1 MRRVTVAL
9 AVLVAA
15 FLLGRR
21 VHLDEDVARLLP
33 DTSPDL
39 SRATLVMRRLL
50 ERAVVDLETTG
61 DTSPERLGRAADE
74 LTAELEASGAVAAV
88 RSRLA
93 EGDALALVELLRE
106 RAGRLLDPRVLQEVE
121 ARLEPAAVKE
131 TLHVLARRLQ
141 EPDGAYLATR
151 AARDPLGLTDLA
163 LRPMAALT
171 SGFRDARLIDG
182 RIVSADERHLLL
194 FVEPGFPAT
203 DTARTE
209 RFLATLERAAARLE
223 GVRVRHLGTHRSTH
237 DNARQMRRD
246 VRLTAAVGVVLVA
259 LLAWLALGRLSVAV
273 LALCPALFGA
283 VTALGVYSF
292 FKDAIAAAVAGFA
305 AVLLGITID
314 YAVHVTYRLVRG
326 GARPPVRAILMGAT
340 TTAVAF
346 LALRASSLPGLREI
360 GTFGAIGIAAAAL
373 FALAVLPGLVRP
385 GRRAPL
391 LDLTGVVA
399 RLRAPA
405 VARPALLGAVVL
417 TPLLLV
423 GAFRVAFEGDV
434 RRLNSLSPP
443 AARDEAAIQTTWG
456 EAFRFSSLLVERPD
470 LQEALE
476 ANDRLEAL
484 LARLETDGAIGGYG
498 SLAGLLPSLA
508 TQERRLRAWR
518 AFWSATRV
526 ERLRQALREGVRGTP
541 FRPDAFEPFFAWL
554 ASDPPP
560 LRRGEYEGGPLEEFL
575 GDRILQTRDGWLVST
590 PVFTREFAEVEALR
604 KGLDREL
611 PDTVLVNRE
620 ALVRR
625 LAHLVSRET
634 LKLGLIALLGV
645 ALLVFAWL
653 GRLELTLVVVVP
665 LLLSCIWTFGALGW
679 LGLRINLANAVFVA
693 FLFGLAVDYS
703 IFLAHAR
710 LERLHGDDDRTDEA
724 HASVLLC
731 ALTTCAGFGVLT
743 LAGHPVLRSIG
754 ATALLGIACA
764 AAATQVFVPVFMR
777 AVLRRHRKRLRD
789 APWDRRIAGLYR
801 YLGPV
806 VGPYAASK
814 VKRDPLVRALPELAA
829 DARDVLVAGAG
840 YGIMT
845 ARLALAASGCRVRA
859 IESDARKLQVGRAA
873 LAECPNVEWVAGDV
887 RDADL
892 GRPDLALLV
901 DLLHYWPAEVQ
912 QALLARVVAA
922 LPPGGRLLFR
932 DGCADTRA
940 HGLVHAAE
948 TCARWTGFT
957 RAGTEFFFRSR
968 QGWRSLLA
976 SCGLV
981 VAEERP
987 DLGLFSNLVLVC
999 RRDR

>member
-1 MRRVTVAL
+1 MRRVAVAL
-9 AVLVAA
+9 VILVAA

-21 VHLDEDVARLLP
+21 VRLDEDVGRLLP

-39 SRATLVMRRLL
+39 SRATLVLRRLL
-50 ERAVVDLETTG
+50 ERAVVDLEATG
-61 DTSPERLGRAADE
+61 DTSPKELGRAADE
-74 LTAELEASGAVAAV
+74 LTRELEASGAVAAV
-88 RSRLA
+88 RSRLG

-106 RAGRLLDPRVLQEVE
+106 RAGRLLDARALREVE
-121 ARLEPAAVKE
+121 ARLEPAAVRE

-141 EPDGAYLATR
+141 EPDGAYLAAR
-151 AARDPLGLTDLA
+151 AASDPLGITDLA

-203 DTARTE
+203 DTAGTE
-209 RFLATLERAAARLE
+209 RYLATLDAAAARLE
-223 GVRVRHLGTHRSTH
+223 GVRVRHLGTHRATH

-273 LALCPALFGA
+273 LALCPAVFGA
-283 VTALGVYSF
+283 VTALGIYSLF
-292 FKDAIAAAVAGFA
+292 EDAIAAAVAGFA

-373 FALAVLPGLVRP
+373 FALAVLPALVRTR
-385 GRRAPL
+385 RRAPW
-391 LDLTGVVA
+391 LDLTRVAA
-399 RLRAPA
+399 RLRAPEI
-405 VARPALLGAVVL
+405 ARPLLLGAVVL
-417 TPLLLV
+417 TPVLAA
-423 GAFRVAFEGDV
+423 GAFRVGFEGDV
-434 RRLNSLSPP
+434 QRLSSLSPQ
-443 AARDEAAIQTTWG
+443 AARDEASIRTTWG

-470 LQEALE
+470 LQAALE
-476 ANDRLEAL
+476 ANDRLDEL
-484 LARLETDGAIGGYG
+484 LARLEADGAISGYG

-508 TQERRLRAWR
+508 TQERRLRGWR
-518 AFWSATRV
+518 AFWSGARV
-526 ERLRQALREGVRGTP
+526 ERLREALREGVRNTP
-541 FRPDAFEPFFAWL
+541 FRPDAFEPFFEWL

-560 LRRGEYEGGPLEEFL
+560 LRREEYEDGPLREFFR
-575 GDRILQTRDGWLVST
+575 DRLLPSPDGVLVST
-590 PVFTREFAEVEALR
+590 PVFTRNFGEVEALR
-604 KGLDREL
+604 DELAREL

-634 LKLGLIALLGV
+634 LKLGLIAFLGV
-645 ALLVFAWL
+645 ALLVLAWL
-653 GRLELTLVVVVP
+653 GRLELTLVVLVP
-665 LLLSCIWTFGALGW
+665 LLLSCVWTFGGLGW

-703 IFLAHAR
+703 IFLTHAR
-710 LERLHGDDDRTDEA
+710 LERLCGGDDRTNEA

-731 ALTTCAGFGVLT
+731 ALTTCAGFGVLM

-764 AAATQVFVPVFMR
+764 AAATQVFVPVFMS
-777 AVLRRHRKRLRD
+777 AVLRRHRKRTRD

-801 YLGPV
+801 YLGVV

-845 ARLALAASGCRVRA
+845 ARLALSAPACRVRA
-859 IESDARKLQVGRAA
+859 IELDERKLGVARTA
-873 LAECPNVEWVAGDV
+873 LAQCPNVELVAGDV

-892 GRPDLALLV
+892 GVPDFALVV

-912 QALLARVVAA
+912 QALLARIVAA

-932 DGCADTRA
+932 DGCADTAA
-940 HGLVHAAE
+940 HLLVHAAE

-957 RAGTEFFFRSR
+957 RAGTKFFFRSR
-968 QGWRSLLA
+968 EGWRSLLTL
-976 SCGLV
+976 SGLV

-987 DLGLFSNLVLVC
+987 ELGLFSNLVLLC
-999 RRDR
+999 RKDR

>member
-1 MRRVTVAL
+1 MRRVAVAG
-9 AVLVAA
+9 VILVAA

-50 ERAVVDLETTG
+50 ERAVVDLEAEAS
-61 DTSPERLGRAADE
+61 TSPEELGRAADR
-74 LTAELEASGAVAAV
+74 LTQELEESGAVATV
-88 RSRLA
+88 RSRLG
-93 EGDALALVELLRE
+93 EGDALALVDLLRE
-106 RAGRLLDPRVLQEVE
+106 RAARLLDARDLEEVE

-151 AARDPLGLTDLA
+151 AASDPLGITDLA
-163 LRPMAALT
+163 LAPMAALT
-171 SGFRDARLIDG
+171 SG
-182 RIVSADERHLLL
+182 ERHLLL

-203 DTARTE
+203 DTVRTE
-209 RFLATLERAAARLE
+209 HYLRTLETAAARLA

-246 VRLTAAVGVVLVA
+246 VQLTAAVGVILVA
-259 LLAWLALGRLSVAV
+259 LLAWLALGRLSVAI
-273 LALCPALFGA
+273 LALFPAVFGA
-283 VTALGVYSF
+283 VTALGIYSLF
-292 FKDAIAAAVAGFA
+292 RDAIAAAVAGFA

-373 FALAVLPGLVRP
+373 FAILVLPALIRTR
-385 GRRAPL
+385 GRGPL
-391 LDLTGVVA
+391 LDLTRLVA

-405 VARPALLGAVVL
+405 VARRLLLAAVVL

-423 GAFRVAFEGDV
+423 GAFRVGFEGDV
-434 RRLNSLSPP
+434 HRLNSLSPP
-443 AARDEAAIQTTWG
+443 AAADEASIKETWG

-470 LQEALE
+470 LQAALE
-476 ANDRLEAL
+476 ANDRLDAL
-484 LARLETDGAIGGYG
+484 LGRLETQREISGYG

-508 TQERRLRAWR
+508 TQQRRLQDWR
-518 AFWSATRV
+518 AFWSPERI
-526 ERLRQALREGVRGTP
+526 ERLRHALREGVRGTP

-560 LRRGEYEGGPLEEFL
+560 LRREEYEKGPLREFFQ
-575 GDRILQTRDGWLVST
+575 DRLLASPNGFLVST
-590 PVFTREFAEVEALR
+590 PVFTRDFGEVEALQR
-604 KGLDREL
+604 ELDREL

-634 LKLGLIALLGV
+634 LKLGLIAFLGV
-645 ALLVFAWL
+645 ALIVFAWL

-665 LLLSCIWTFGALGW
+665 LLLSCIWTFGGLGW

-703 IFLAHAR
+703 IFLTHAR
-710 LERLHGDDDRTDEA
+710 LERLYGGDDRTGEA

-764 AAATQVFVPVFMR
+764 AAATQIFVPAFMS
-777 AVLRRHRKRLRD
+777 AALRWHRSRLRG
-789 APWDRRIAGLYR
+789 APWDRRLAGLYR
-801 YLGPV
+801 HLGV
-806 VGPYAASK
+806 IVGSYAASK
-814 VKRDPLVRALPELAA
+814 VKRDPLVRALPELLA
-829 DARDVLVAGAG
+829 DARDVCVAGAG

-845 ARLALAASGCRVRA
+845 ARLALAAPACRVRA
-859 IESDARKLQVGRAA
+859 IEFDARKLGVARAA

-887 RDADL
+887 REVDL
-892 GRPDLALLV
+892 GRPDGALVV
-901 DLLHYWPAEVQ
+901 DLLHYWPADVQ
-912 QALLARVVAA
+912 QALLARIVDA
-922 LPPGGRLLFR
+922 LPVGGRLLFR
-932 DGCADTRA
+932 DGCADTKA
-940 HGLVHAAE
+940 HVLVHAAE
-948 TCARWTGFT
+948 ACARWTGFT
-957 RAGTEFFFRSR
+957 RAGGKFSFRTR
-968 QGWRSLLA
+968 EGWRSLLTE
-976 SCGLV
+976 SGLV
-981 VAEERP
+981 VEEERSE
-987 DLGLFSNLVLVC
+987 LGLFSNLVLLC
-999 RRDR
+999 RKER